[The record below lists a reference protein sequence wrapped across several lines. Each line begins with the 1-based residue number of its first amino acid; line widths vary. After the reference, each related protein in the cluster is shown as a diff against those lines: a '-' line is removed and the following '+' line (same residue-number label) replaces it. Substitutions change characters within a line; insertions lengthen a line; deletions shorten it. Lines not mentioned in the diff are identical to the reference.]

1 MNLKDVMEEI
11 ADKLKLFTG
20 HNVFSYPVD
29 SITPPGGVIGYPES
43 ITYDETYQQG
53 EMMFNNLPVW
63 LVTGR
68 TDSES
73 ARNQASEW
81 TDPQGGN
88 SVKKFLDTT
97 SYSSCDDVQVGTAT
111 FDTFSV
117 GAIEYLVV
125 IFDVTVTGEG

>member
-1 MNLKDVMEEI
+1 MKLKDVMEEM

-29 SITPPGGVIGYPES
+29 SLSPPAGVIGYPES

-53 EMMFNNLPVW
+53 EMMFNSLPVW

-81 TDPQGGN
+81 TDPQGAN
-88 SVKKFLDTT
+88 SVKRYLDVQN
-97 SYSSCDDVQVGTAT
+97 YSSCDDVQVGNAT
-111 FDTFSV
+111 FDVFAV
-117 GAIEYLVV
+117 GGIEYLVV
-125 IFDVTVTGEG
+125 VFDVTVTGEM